1 MYYYLVFLFLFI
13 FFCIFLLIKF
23 SKKRKLNSNVKNL
36 LKKNF
41 LNIKK
46 LNSYKEKIIDF
57 DKLYHKILLEL
68 WYKGTFWN
76 ILKSSPKIINNLNL
90 VWELHKLR
98 NKLVHDF
105 DDFSKW
111 ILNKKSLEYEKIV
124 LDLLNK
130 V

>member
-1 MYYYLVFLFLFI
+1 MYYFLIFFILFI
-13 FFCIFLLIKF
+13 FFCLFLLIKF
-23 SKKRKLNSNVKNL
+23 SKKKKLDSNIKVIFKN
-36 LKKNF
+36 NF

-46 LNSYKEKIIDF
+46 SNSYKEKIIDF
-57 DKLYHKILLEL
+57 DKLYHKVLLEL
-68 WYKGTFWN
+68 WYKGTFWD

-105 DDFSKW
+105 NNFEEW
-111 ILNKKSLEYEKIV
+111 ILNKKSLEYEKVV

>member
-1 MYYYLVFLFLFI
+1 MYYFLIFFILFI
-13 FFCIFLLIKF
+13 FFCLFLLIKF
-23 SKKRKLNSNVKNL
+23 SKKKKLDSNIKVIFKN
-36 LKKNF
+36 NF

-46 LNSYKEKIIDF
+46 SNSYKEKIIDF
-57 DKLYHKILLEL
+57 DKLYHKVLLEL
-68 WYKGTFWN
+68 WYKGTFWD

-90 VWELHKLR
+90 VWELHKFR

-105 DDFSKW
+105 NNFEEW
-111 ILNKKSLEYEKIV
+111 ILNKKSLEYEKVV